1 VSPGDTVR
9 AVLPAC
15 LLALIL
21 GCVLW
26 IYYPGINGPA
36 LLDDYSSL
44 GDLGDLTETPE
55 QALDRVGGDKSGP
68 LGRRVSMA
76 TFVAGE
82 FLGGGIA
89 GAKLVN
95 IALHLVTGALVAW
108 FFTLLLAPLRV
119 PGYRVAAILGAGLWL
134 LAPLQVSTV
143 LYLVQ
148 RMAQLA
154 ALFGLLSLICYLYW
168 RRGLGSKAP
177 RHGWLILSVCTGA
190 LAVFSKEN
198 ALVCLPILLL
208 MEAFWLQFRDA
219 TGRELAWLRRTTLA
233 LIAVGAVAVCVLL
246 MFYWDSFG
254 ARYQSREY
262 TVVERLLTQS
272 RLLWDYLAQFYLP
285 DVARLGI
292 YHDDVPLSTSVW
304 QPANTLSA
312 ILGWLAV
319 LGAAV
324 LLWRW
329 PAGRRL
335 AFGPLFFL
343 AGHSLESTVWPLE
356 LYFEHRNYL
365 PSVGLAL
372 LPLTVYALLAGTWR
386 EVARPLQA
394 WMACLLLY
402 PALLTSSQVQIWSSA
417 PLLAFQQAN
426 GHPDSARANAEL
438 ATRLAQVGGRDAALR
453 YSARAYQSRQAF
465 AAAGDEHHGDYIL
478 RNVALACIAGQ
489 PLTADE
495 YSALGR
501 DEPQRP
507 LGSVV
512 TMTTLVQLYHDGVC
526 PDFDW
531 NGFLDHLQGLYLQRF
546 DTHQASVNMYLALG
560 TLANAAQ
567 RWEDAYGYTARALA
581 EPPQSN
587 QALLMMLH
595 FTTALGREDEARK
608 LIAQLQALQIAGKLN
623 RRERDNL
630 ALYLEK

>member
-1 VSPGDTVR
+1 MSPVDKLR
-9 AVLPAC
+9 AALPAC
-15 LLALIL
+15 LLVLML

-26 IYYPGINGPA
+26 IYYPGINGPT

-44 GDLGDLTETPE
+44 GDLGDLAETPE
-55 QALDRVGGDKSGP
+55 QLFDYVFGDNSGP
-68 LGRRVSMA
+68 LGRWVSMA

-82 FLGGGIA
+82 FLGGGIV

-95 IALHLVTGALVAW
+95 IVLHLVTGALVAW

-119 PGYRVAAILGAGLWL
+119 PGYRVAAILCAGLWL

-154 ALFGLLSLICYLYW
+154 ALFGVLSLICYLYW
-168 RRGLGSKAP
+168 RRSLGSKAP

-219 TGRELAWLRRTTLA
+219 TGREIYWLRRTILA
-233 LIAVGAVAVCVLL
+233 LIAVGAVAACVVLAL
-246 MFYWDSFG
+246 NWDTFG
-254 ARYQSREY
+254 VRYHSREY
-262 TVVERLLTQS
+262 SVIERLLTQS
-272 RLLWDYLAQFYLP
+272 RVLWDYVAQFYLP

-292 YHDDVPLSTSVW
+292 YHDDVPLSTSLW
-304 QPANTLSA
+304 QPSTTLPA

-329 PAGRRL
+329 RAGRRL

-394 WMACLLLY
+394 WMACLLIY

-417 PLLAFQQAN
+417 PLLALQQVN

-438 ATRLAQVGGRDAALR
+438 ATRLAQVGGREAALR
-453 YSARAYQSRQAF
+453 YSALAYQSRQAF

-478 RNVALACIAGQ
+478 RNLALACIAGQ
-489 PLTADE
+489 PLSADE
-495 YSALGR
+495 YRALGR

-507 LGSVV
+507 LGSVA
-512 TMTTLVQLYHDGVC
+512 TLTVVVQLYQNGVC

-546 DTHQASVNMYLALG
+546 DQRQASVSMYLALG

-630 ALYLEK
+630 ALYLEN